1 MTINNVAY
9 SWSMVQ
15 LTSAALTGSTSA
27 NPTILAGVVGIKW
40 SRKWHVETNYGL
52 GGKPHT
58 RGFGNWEYSASI
70 TMDYN
75 TQVQLR
81 ALNGGLTNLGEFD
94 LIISFSNEL
103 GTEDFGE
110 ETITLKQCIFTED
123 GMEVSQDDTNITQ
136 EFDLN
141 PIDIIISSEVAGGE
155 GA

>member
-75 TQVQLR
+75 TQVELQKASPDGTLH
-81 ALNGGLTNLGEFD
+81 GLGEFD
-94 LIISFSNEL
+94 LLVHFSHP
-103 GTEDFGE
+103 EDGRAV
-110 ETITLKQCIFTED
+110 TTTLKKCIFSED
-123 GMEVSQDDTNITQ
+123 ICEVSQDDTDISA
-136 EFDLN
+136 ELALN
-141 PIDIIISSEVAGGE
+141 PGDISPQS
-155 GA
+155 